1 MSHFVVEYDRPAGRL
16 LKLTVFSDDERDA
29 ATTFLR
35 DAETTKPD
43 HVEVVMLSADSKD
56 TLLKTHG
63 RYFKT
68 LKELATGT

>member
-1 MSHFVVEYDRPAGRL
+1 MSRYVVQYDRDAGL
-16 LKLTVFSDDERDA
+16 LLELTVFSDDQSDA
-29 ATTFLR
+29 ATAFLR

-43 HVEVVMLSADSKD
+43 HVEVVMLHADSKD
-56 TLLKTHG
+56 TLRKTHG